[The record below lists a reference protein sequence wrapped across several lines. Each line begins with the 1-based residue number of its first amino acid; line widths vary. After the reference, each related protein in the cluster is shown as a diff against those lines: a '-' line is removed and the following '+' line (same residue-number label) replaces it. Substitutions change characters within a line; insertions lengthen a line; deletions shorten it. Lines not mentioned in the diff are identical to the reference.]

1 MEEVKLPQTQQNT
14 VLYTCFYLFPLGG
27 ETIKQINQ
35 QSGAHCELDR
45 RSQNQQQGG
54 GDKTFIIRGDP
65 DQIET
70 AKRII
75 SDKVQ
80 MPINF
85 ITVGGG
91 GVGNNLPTVSV
102 Y

>member
-1 MEEVKLPQTQQNT
+1 MIKNI
-14 VLYTCFYLFPLGG
+14 GG

-45 RSQNQQQGG
+45 RSQNNQNSNE
-54 GDKTFIIRGDP
+54 KTFIIRGDGE
-65 DQIET
+65 QIEA

-80 MPINF
+80 MPLNF
-85 ITVGGG
+85 VPAGGPSMP
-91 GVGNNLPTVSV
+91 NNMPTVSYLIEILKLYV
-102 Y
+102 L

>member
-1 MEEVKLPQTQQNT
+1 MFWINWD
-14 VLYTCFYLFPLGG
+14 VLSIMDFGTGG

-45 RSQNQQQGG
+45 RSNSNQTE
-54 GDKTFIIRGDP
+54 KTFTIKGDP
-65 DQIET
+65 EAIET

-75 SDKVQ
+75 SDKIQ

-85 ITVGGG
+85 INLSGGATG
-91 GVGNNLPTVSV
+91 MSSNMPTVSTA
-102 Y
+102 YFFI

>member
-1 MEEVKLPQTQQNT
+1 MNS
-14 VLYTCFYLFPLGG
+14 GG

-80 MPINF
+80 MAINF
-85 ITVGGG
+85 VTVGGG
-91 GVGNNLPTVSV
+91 SVGNNLPTVMFQIACQPAFFKLFLFFF
-102 Y
+102 

>member
-1 MEEVKLPQTQQNT
+1 MNYKFQT
-14 VLYTCFYLFPLGG
+14 GG

-45 RSQNQQQGG
+45 RSNSNQTE
-54 GDKTFIIRGDP
+54 KTFTIKGDP
-65 DQIET
+65 DAIET

-75 SDKVQ
+75 SDKIQ

-85 ITVGGG
+85 INLSGGATG
-91 GVGNNLPTVSV
+91 MNSNMPTVSTFSL
-102 Y
+102 YCWLMRIY

>member
-1 MEEVKLPQTQQNT
+1 M
-14 VLYTCFYLFPLGG
+14 FPGG

-45 RSQNQQQGG
+45 RSQNQQNGS
-54 GDKTFIIRGDP
+54 DKTFIIRGEP

-80 MPINF
+80 MQLNF
-85 ITVGGG
+85 ISSGNMP
-91 GVGNNLPTVSV
+91 GNNLPTVSEFELC
-102 Y
+102 

>member
-1 MEEVKLPQTQQNT
+1 MKKCARNNVS
-14 VLYTCFYLFPLGG
+14 VIVGG

-45 RSQNQQQGG
+45 RSQNQNSNE
-54 GDKTFIIRGDP
+54 KTFIIRGDS
-65 DQIET
+65 DQIES

-75 SDKVQ
+75 SDKIQ

-85 ITVGGG
+85 IPAGGPPMS
-91 GVGNNLPTVSV
+91 NNMPTV
-102 Y
+102 